1 MPGGQFDLFGEPATV
16 QDKAA
21 RRGQRF
27 RSPDSP
33 ITERLIRS
41 SVEIQT
47 TPEHEL
53 TFQHTV
59 FCQTA
64 MPYRYPGDVRRWER
78 TNGRV
83 SLEMEAG
90 RALDPRT
97 RKFGPVPLPFGSRP
111 RLILMHLNS
120 VALRS
125 GEPTIEVEDSLTAF
139 VRTIIGRSPTGR
151 DIGVVRDQLT
161 ALSAALVRRWRANRN
176 PRLRQHLAP
185 FPPRASRSQPQNR
198 YAGVASGQARPL
210 FQAGDAVARARRSRA
225 RDP

>member
-1 MPGGQFDLFGEPATV
+1 MPGGQFDLFGEPANV
-16 QDKAA
+16 QNKAA

-151 DIGVVRDQLT
+151 DIGEVRDQLT
-161 ALSAALVRRWRANRN
+161 ALSAALVRLGTTDGRRAFQIDAKVVDAFDLWAPEN
-176 PRLRQHLAP
+176 PARTARTCIYGHLEEHSA
-185 FPPRASRSQPQNR
+185 NT
-198 YAGVASGQARPL
+198 
-210 FQAGDAVARARRSRA
+210 
-225 RDP
+225 